1 MIGTTATSPPAALLR
16 CVVRLLERT
25 RSSGRRQRPH
35 PGRAHDEHRG
45 RPGHLRSHPL
55 NGGRNA
61 ARLATTYDFN
71 IVIGAATPTSSRAN
85 CRRALSQQTSLIAE
99 VARVGPRPLAL
110 AGIRPPAQRRSLV
123 TRRRRELPGEP
134 PRRDRS
140 QVPPTLDR
148 RSRGHQLAVG
158 RSPNIR
164 PCGGSPSRIHERCAT
179 PCHETLD
186 PRAISSLAR

>member
-1 MIGTTATSPPAALLR
+1 MAPRRQVPRQALLR

-85 CRRALSQQTSLIAE
+85 CRRALSQQTSSSLKWRESDPGPWPWPGSGRLLRAAASSRGDEESFQGSHLDETGRKCRQRWIDGHEGISLQSGDRQTFGRAE
-99 VARVGPRPLAL
+99 AL
-110 AGIRPPAQRRSLV
+110 QVEFTSDA
-123 TRRRRELPGEP
+123 
-134 PRRDRS
+134 PRR
-140 QVPPTLDR
+140 
-148 RSRGHQLAVG
+148 
-158 RSPNIR
+158 
-164 PCGGSPSRIHERCAT
+164 AT
-179 PCHETLD
+179 RHSIPEQSHL
-186 PRAISSLAR
+186 